1 MAKKKVVNKGA
12 AAGTK
17 ERVLDCLAM
26 LKKLSSKKT
35 LEEMGPRYGIH
46 TKKAFGV
53 SMANMKVVAKK
64 LMANKLGQDH
74 ELAIALWETGWYEA
88 RMVACMVDDPARVTS
103 AQMDAWCNDF
113 DNWGICD
120 TVCFKLFDQVPGA
133 LGKVRKWAKREE
145 EFVKRSAFALL
156 ACVALHD
163 NSLGN
168 EEFEEGLELI
178 AVAASDERNFVKK
191 GVVWALRGIGSRNA
205 AMRLE
210 AMMVAER
217 LMEAESAAARWV
229 GKTALKELAGKA
241 AKKRVE
247 KR

>member
-1 MAKKKVVNKGA
+1 MAKKVVKKNSF
-12 AAGTK
+12 AGIK
-17 ERVLDCLAM
+17 ERVQDCLAM
-26 LKKLSSKKT
+26 LKKLSSSRT

-53 SMANMKVVAKK
+53 SMANMKSVAK
-64 LMANKLGQDH
+64 KLGQDH
-74 ELAIALWETGWYEA
+74 ELALALWETGWYEA
-88 RMVACMVDDPARVTS
+88 RMVACMVDDPAQVTS

-145 EFVKRSAFALL
+145 EFVRRGAFALL

-163 NSLGN
+163 KKLGN
-168 EEFEEGLELI
+168 EDFKEGLELI
-178 AVAASDERNFVKK
+178 VVAASDERNFVKK

-205 AMRLE
+205 EMRQE
-210 AMMVAER
+210 ALMVAER
-217 LMEAESAAARWV
+217 LLEASSSASRWV
-229 GKTALKELAGKA
+229 GKTALKELSGKV
-241 AKKRVE
+241 AKKRAE
-247 KR
+247 KK